1 MFNISNSPDR
11 MSSDEQL
18 MLLVGKGNRRAF
30 ELLYERY
37 FDKLVWFARTFLNNE
52 QLAEDA
58 VQEIFMKIITNPLQF
73 NTEKKFSTWVYTSVG
88 NSCKNLLR
96 NQKNQE
102 RLHNENF
109 QGAAF
114 EHAPNEDKLFLKKHI
129 ENILTQLNEKEQRI
143 FKLRFEQDLP
153 IKEIAE
159 ILSIPEGSVKSGI
172 YYLLKKMSI
181 QLKEF
186 RYEK

>member
-1 MFNISNSPDR
+1 MFNISHSPDR

-52 QLAEDA
+52 QLAEDT
-58 VQEIFMKIITNPLQF
+58 VQEIFIKIITNPSHF
-73 NTEKKFSTWVYTSVG
+73 DTEKRFSTWVYTSVG
-88 NSCKNLLR
+88 NSSKNVLR

-102 RLHNENF
+102 RLHNEKF
-109 QGAAF
+109 QEAAYDNV
-114 EHAPNEDKLFLKKHI
+114 PNDDKLFLKKHI
-129 ENILTQLNEKEQRI
+129 ADILMQLNEKEQMI

-159 ILSIPEGSVKSGI
+159 ILAIPEGSVKSGI
-172 YYLLKKMSI
+172 YYMLKKMSL

>member
-18 MLLVGKGNRRAF
+18 MLLVGKGNRKAF

-37 FDKLVWFARTFLNNE
+37 FDKLAWFARTFLNNE
-52 QLAEDA
+52 QLAEDT
-58 VQEIFMKIITNPLQF
+58 VQEIFMKIITNPSHF
-73 NTEKKFSTWVYTSVG
+73 DIEKRFSTWVYTSVG

-109 QGAAF
+109 HVAAF
-114 EHAPNEDKLFLKKHI
+114 ENAPNDDKLFLRKHI
-129 ENILTQLNEKEQRI
+129 ESILLQLSEKEQRI
-143 FKLRFEQDLP
+143 FKLRFEQDLA

-159 ILSIPEGSVKSGI
+159 ILAIPEGSVKSGI
-172 YYLLKKMSI
+172 YYLLKKMAI